1 MPLSTAMSDHFVPLA
16 LPSGSSKET
25 PFSPLN
31 VKVLPQP
38 ATDATPAFEA
48 LMAAAPDP
56 SRSPEACSKPIIT
69 LQRKGE
75 MVSEIRI
82 QCGCGKV
89 IELTCLH

>member
-1 MPLSTAMSDHFVPLA
+1 MSDQFVPLA
-16 LPSGSSKET
+16 LPSGSPKDA
-25 PFSPLN
+25 PFSPFN

-38 ATDATPAFEA
+38 PAVAAPAFEA
-48 LMAAAPDP
+48 LMAASPDP
-56 SRSPEACSKPIIT
+56 SRSPETCSKPIIT